1 MKKQRIEYDSSIDA
15 LVAIAKHLSSYESQY
30 KMTSEEFFNSFI
42 NGQLE
47 DSEDYIEWANDYK
60 HYRYHFQDEK
70 NRLVFRYDNAP
81 HFPGFVNFPHHK
93 HLPKKVTDTIAS
105 SILNVIKEANDV
117 ESSDRN

>member
-47 DSEDYIEWANDYK
+47 DSEDYIKWANDYK
-60 HYRYHFQDEK
+60 HYVMLRRDIEAQLH
-70 NRLVFRYDNAP
+70 
-81 HFPGFVNFPHHK
+81 
-93 HLPKKVTDTIAS
+93 
-105 SILNVIKEANDV
+105 NVA
-117 ESSDRN
+117 